1 MKIENRFWPKN
12 VYLKPFIIAADFL
25 KKAAAVKRKMLKL
38 DIFSL
43 FIEYCLLLTRVKKF
57 NQS

>member
-1 MKIENRFWPKN
+1 MCI
-12 VYLKPFIIAADFL
+12 LKPFIIAADFL

-43 FIEYCLLLTRVKKF
+43 FIEYCLLLTRVKKEE
-57 NQS
+57 SELKKCMIHKT